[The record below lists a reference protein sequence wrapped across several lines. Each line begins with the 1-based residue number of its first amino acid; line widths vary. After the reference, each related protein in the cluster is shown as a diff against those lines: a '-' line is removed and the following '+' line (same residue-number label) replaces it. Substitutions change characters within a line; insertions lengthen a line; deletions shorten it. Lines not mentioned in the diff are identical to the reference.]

1 MNIKFIQSTTKQV
14 RPDKNLVILEST
26 EIKYDVLI
34 KKSQDCGFQL
44 KEIWTLPSWSW
55 LKSSSWSS
63 SSYPHWTYTGRS
75 QQIE

>member
-34 KKSQDCGFQL
+34 KKSQDYGLLYGCYLVGL
-44 KEIWTLPSWSW
+44 
-55 LKSSSWSS
+55 
-63 SSYPHWTYTGRS
+63 G
-75 QQIE
+75 